1 MTLATALE
9 AWGIGGAR
17 VERAPSG
24 LIQETWFADVPGRER
39 LVVQRMHPI
48 FGEAVLEDLEVVTEH
63 LAARGMATP
72 RLVRTRDGARGW
84 RDVDGML
91 WRALVWLPGYTV
103 DRMRGP
109 AMARAAGELVAAFH
123 AATADCDHQMRFTRA
138 GVHDTAA
145 HLAKLERLLP
155 DGSLEVRSMGERILT
170 AGRGLAGDLASFAAL
185 PRRLTHGDLKI
196 SNVLF
201 TTDDRAFALIDLD
214 TLGRLDLAYELGD
227 AWRSWCNPLGEDVTD
242 TRFDLT
248 IFEAAAAGYLG
259 GGRIGRDEAQALV
272 AGIHAVCVELAAR
285 FAADAVE
292 DRYFGWD
299 PARFPSRRAH
309 NLVRAAGQLRLAEE
323 VAAARGPAER
333 TVARL
338 TGGWYA

>member
-1 MTLATALE
+1 MSLATALE
-9 AWGIGGAR
+9 AWGIAGAR
-17 VERAPSG
+17 TERAPSG
-24 LIQETWFADVPGRER
+24 LIQETWFVDAPGRER

-48 FGEAVLEDLEVVTEH
+48 LGEAVLEDLEAVTEH
-63 LAARGMATP
+63 LAQKGLPTP
-72 RLVRTRDGARGW
+72 RLVRTRDGARGI

-109 AMARAAGELVAAFH
+109 AMARAAGDLVAAFH
-123 AATADCDHQMRFTRA
+123 GATADCDHAMRFTRA

-155 DGSLEVRSMGERILT
+155 EAPEEGRSLGERILD
-170 AGRGLAGDLASFAAL
+170 AGRRLGDDLASFAAL

-196 SNVLF
+196 SNLLF
-201 TTDDRAFALIDLD
+201 TADDRGHALIDLD
-214 TLGRLDLAYELGD
+214 TLGRLDLAYEMGD
-227 AWRSWCNPLGEDVTD
+227 AWRSWCNPGGEDVVD
-242 TRFDLT
+242 TRFDLA

-259 GGRIGRDEAQALV
+259 AARIDRDEARALV
-272 AGIHAVCVELAAR
+272 AGIHAVCVELASR
-285 FAADAVE
+285 FAADAIE
-292 DRYFGWD
+292 DRYFGWN
-299 PARFPSRRAH
+299 PERFPSRRAH

-333 TVARL
+333 TIARL
-338 TGGWYA
+338 TGG